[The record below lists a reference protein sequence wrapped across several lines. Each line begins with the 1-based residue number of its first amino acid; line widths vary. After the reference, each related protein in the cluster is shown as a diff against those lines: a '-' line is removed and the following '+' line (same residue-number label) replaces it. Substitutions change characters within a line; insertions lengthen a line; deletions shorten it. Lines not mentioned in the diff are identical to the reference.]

1 MPGAQKIMRSRVDN
15 DVLARQ
21 GEGMMIT
28 SQEYRRMA
36 DECFGWAREAQ
47 TDEVRPCYVNLAE
60 TWLQAA
66 SWTEAVSD
74 RCSQAALTGRPSA
87 KHRAA

>member
-1 MPGAQKIMRSRVDN
+1 MRTRVDN
-15 DVLARQ
+15 EVLARQ
-21 GEGMMIT
+21 WGEGMMIT

-47 TDEVRPCYVNLAE
+47 TDEVRLCYVNLAE

-66 SWTEAVSD
+66 SWMEAVSD
-74 RCSQAALTGRPSA
+74 RCSQAPLTGRPST